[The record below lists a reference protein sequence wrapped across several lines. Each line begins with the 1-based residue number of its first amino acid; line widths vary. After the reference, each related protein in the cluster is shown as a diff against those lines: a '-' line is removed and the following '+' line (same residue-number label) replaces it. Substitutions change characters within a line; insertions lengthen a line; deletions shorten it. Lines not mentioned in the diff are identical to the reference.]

1 MREDNEGQGLN
12 QNKLPEQVKVKSLYK
27 AVQLLFYFSGE
38 DKELGVTELA
48 QRSGVLKSTVYNV
61 LATYEA
67 CGIVERNPRTNK
79 YRLGLKILELSN
91 QFYRNSGIRQV
102 MRPYMDELAAQSGE
116 CVYLAARQDRDI
128 IYMDAAFPPGSVGGR
143 NMVGVSAPS
152 YCTGIGKAILAFEP
166 EEVWE
171 RVIGV
176 QGGLKA
182 FTENTI
188 TDGEALKRELV
199 TIRSRGYSIDNM
211 EHEYGVK
218 CVAAPVK
225 NYEGRVLAAISI
237 SGPSLRFSEERV
249 ENLAGIL
256 LDAARAGG
264 RL

>member
-1 MREDNEGQGLN
+1 MRQENEGRGN
-12 QNKLPEQVKVKSLYK
+12 NLPEQVKVKSLYK

-48 QRSGVLKSTVYNV
+48 QKSGVLKSTVYNV

-91 QFYRNSGIRQV
+91 QFYRNSDIRQV

-116 CVYLAARQDRDI
+116 CVYLAARQDREI

-166 EEVWE
+166 EEVWD
-171 RVIGV
+171 RVLDV
-176 QGGLKA
+176 SGGLKA

-188 TDGEALKRELV
+188 TDGDALKKELE
-199 TIRSRGYSIDNM
+199 TIRHRGYSIDNM